1 MNELT
6 HIYITIPDVQ
16 TQIATA
22 ARVPIIKCIRRI
34 SGLGLKEAKDLSE
47 IPGRHRLALLGQEMM
62 EAKEHNL
69 LFENVSILSRELKT
83 YGVEVGPVAAT
94 IIEELRQLGIKS
106 LEAQEDELASD
117 IMQLVLAE
125 KLRRGC

>member
-1 MNELT
+1 MNDLT
-6 HIYITIPDVQ
+6 HIYITIPDVR
-16 TQIATA
+16 TQTA
-22 ARVPIIKCIRRI
+22 AGTRVAIIKSIRRI

-62 EAKEHNL
+62 EAKRAGL
-69 LFENVSILSRELKT
+69 LFENVSILSKELVT

-106 LEAQEDELASD
+106 LEAQEDQLASD